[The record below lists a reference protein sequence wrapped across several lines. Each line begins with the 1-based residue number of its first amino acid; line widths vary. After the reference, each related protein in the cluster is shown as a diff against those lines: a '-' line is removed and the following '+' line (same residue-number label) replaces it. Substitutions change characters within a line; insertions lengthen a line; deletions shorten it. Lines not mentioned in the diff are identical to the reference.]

1 MLKYLKILQILM
13 VSAVLLLPQGCCK
26 EKSDNPPLPAIT
38 TDRELVHAMLE
49 IETDPYDL
57 DLWKQV
63 CVYLTE
69 KRRFGELTET
79 LYPYYLRFMRESSNE
94 ESDAAFMLL
103 SVHLAQAYLFNG
115 DYDEAR
121 KCLSAV
127 DAFVDSNPQSISPD
141 IAITYHNVS
150 AILAV
155 KENMDYS
162 KALDHLLQALELAE
176 DENGYNYCSL
186 LCNIASIYCE
196 RGDTS
201 GRKYAVK
208 AYSIAGSLKDKSSMC
223 YSSMLMAETS
233 VLSGDYD
240 TALVYADKA
249 AEIADDYGDKYRNLL
264 DMLYGDIHA
273 GLEEYSKA
281 EVFYS
286 NITGREN
293 EAENCVESEMLI
305 ETYMKRG
312 DICLRTEKFD
322 SALTFFYHAMELSR
336 STNDV
341 SSIGQLYLGLSDSY
355 YGLKDSDSSLK
366 YFKKYYRYS
375 DSIAFAEKERD
386 FHRLL
391 LDYERSRY
399 NEELMSRNL
408 VVQKQKQHIIIML
421 SSFICLI
428 LVLVWGLSLY
438 RKKNTMYRKL
448 SDQNHA
454 YTERINK
461 LMQALEE
468 SEHKSASKDL
478 ALYGRIRNLM
488 EREKVWRDKDISL
501 ENMAELLGS
510 NRSYVSRVINKYT
523 GVSFANYINMKR
535 VEEAKR
541 LIAESDTPLKSIA
554 IDLGYTSI
562 SSFSKAFYKVTG
574 VPPSKYREIKKLQ
587 DNNYQTHQNEK
598 ID

>member
-1 MLKYLKILQILM
+1 MLQYFKILLALM
-13 VSAVLLLPQGCCK
+13 VSAVLLLPQGCS
-26 EKSDNPPLPAIT
+26 EQSGNSPLPAIA
-38 TDRELVHAMLE
+38 TDRELMHAMLE
-49 IETDPYDL
+49 IETDPYNVN
-57 DLWKQV
+57 LWKQV

-79 LYPYYLRFMRESSNE
+79 LYPYYLRFMRESSNK

-103 SVHLAQAYLFNG
+103 SVYLAQAYLFNG

-127 DAFVDSNPQSISPD
+127 DAFADSNPQNISPD
-141 IAITYHNVS
+141 IAITHHNVS

-155 KENMDYS
+155 KEEMDYS
-162 KALDHLLQALELAE
+162 KALEHLLQALELT
-176 DENGYNYCSL
+176 ENENSYNYCSL

-201 GRKYAVK
+201 GREYAVK
-208 AYSIAGSLKDKSSMC
+208 AYSIAGSLKDKSSLC

-240 TALVYADKA
+240 TALIYADKA
-249 AEIADDYGDKYRNLL
+249 AEIAEAFGDKYRNLL
-264 DMLYGDIHA
+264 DMLYGDIHT
-273 GLEEYSKA
+273 GQEEYSKA
-281 EVFYS
+281 ETFYS
-286 NITGREN
+286 NIIGREN

-312 DICLRTEKFD
+312 HICLRTEKFD
-322 SALTFFYHAMELSR
+322 SALTFFHHAMELSR
-336 STNDV
+336 NTNNI

-355 YGLKDSDSSLK
+355 YGLEESDSSLM

-391 LDYERSRY
+391 LDYERSRH

-408 VVQKQKQHIIIML
+408 VVQKQKQHIIIIL

-438 RKKNTMYRKL
+438 RKKNTMYKKL

-461 LMQALEE
+461 LMRTLEE

-478 ALYGRIRNLM
+478 ALYGRIRTLM
-488 EREKVWRDKDISL
+488 EKEKVWRDKDISL

-523 GVSFANYINMKR
+523 GVSFANYINMRR

-541 LIAESDTPLKSIA
+541 LIPESDLPLKSIA

-587 DNNYQTHQNEK
+587 NNNY
-598 ID
+598 